1 MDWASVGEVVKVLA
15 PVATAGA
22 AWFAAIIAYR
32 GLNKWRAETIG
43 KRKAELAEDVLADFY
58 EAKGTILDARRPGS
72 TLADEGNS
80 RPKLEDETPEETKRY
95 NNAFRVIE
103 RLSEKREFFAGWQA
117 RKYR

>member
-43 KRKAELAEDVLADFY
+43 KRKAELAEQALVAFYVARSAGLVGRSCHVL
-58 EAKGTILDARRPGS
+58 RRRLHHHCPAG
-72 TLADEGNS
+72 
-80 RPKLEDETPEETKRY
+80 
-95 NNAFRVIE
+95 RVG
-103 RLSEKREFFAGWQA
+103 R
-117 RKYR
+117 